1 MRRILLTFLFC
12 WAGSFETVASAQ
24 GVLPSP
30 LAPTSS
36 AGPSDTPATTEL
48 WANNLGDEPVGPGDL
63 LYVAVTGASELTR
76 SYRVSPDGAITLPMA
91 KSSVMVAGQTPAAVA
106 RTVTADLV
114 QERILVAPIV
124 SVEVLDY
131 RSRRISVVG
140 AVHSPTVI
148 EAVGELKLL
157 DAIARAQGIAPEAGP
172 EVIVSRNDSADGKP
186 ETVRVSIKELL
197 SGNNPELNLALHG
210 GEEIRVPE
218 APKLFV
224 VGNVRTPG
232 TYPLNEMGGTTVLKA
247 LAMSQGV
254 LPFTSKN
261 AYVYREVAGATAR
274 QQITVPLRQIMQ
286 RNAPD
291 MALAPGDILYIPE
304 NGKLHASADVLGKIA
319 PFGTSTASGL
329 IIWH

>member
-1 MRRILLTFLFC
+1 M
-12 WAGSFETVASAQ
+12 AAAQ
-24 GVLPSP
+24 GVSTSP
-30 LAPTSS
+30 LASTSS
-36 AGPSDTPATTEL
+36 AGQSDTPVTTEL

-63 LYVAVTGASELTR
+63 LYIAVTGASELSR
-76 SYRVSPDGAITLPMA
+76 SYRVSPEGAITLPMA
-91 KSSVMVAGQTPAAVA
+91 KASVMVSGQTPAAVA

-140 AVHSPTVI
+140 AVHSPAVI
-148 EAVGELKLL
+148 EAIGEMKLL

-172 EVIVSRNDSADGKP
+172 EVIVSRNDSANGKP
-186 ETVRVSIKELL
+186 ETVRISIKDLL
-197 SGNNPELNLALHG
+197 SGNNPDLNIALHG

-254 LPFTSKN
+254 LPFTAKN
-261 AYVYREVAGATAR
+261 AYVYREVAGAAAR
-274 QQITVPLRQIMQ
+274 QEIMVPLREIMH
-286 RNAPD
+286 RNSPD
-291 MALAPGDILYIPE
+291 MPLAPGDILYIPE

-329 IIWH
+329 IVWH